1 MRGEFVDVAGC
12 RLYYYAAGTRGAG
25 EPVVFLH
32 GFPGSSHLWHD
43 VVPLMPPGHRLVV
56 LDQLGSGRSDRPSR
70 TSLSVTAHAE
80 RLRLLLD
87 DLCIDSACLVGHGS
101 GGAVA
106 QALAISHPERVSRL
120 ALIDSAAFS
129 FWLRRAAPLA
139 RLLAGFGTLLG
150 APILAG
156 LVHGSML
163 GGFADHD
170 NGRRALD
177 QYLRTYTAQL
187 GVHALMAQ
195 LRAMRD
201 VEVASLAP
209 RLASISAPTSIIWG
223 ADDPYLGVS
232 VGERL
237 RDAIPGATLEL
248 IPGAR
253 HYAPNDAPD
262 RVATALERLLA
273 RRATA
278 IRTEG
283 AR

>member
-1 MRGEFVDVAGC
+1 VRGEFVDVAGC

-43 VVPLMPPGHRLVV
+43 VVPLMPAGHRLVV
-56 LDQLGSGRSDRPSR
+56 LDQLGAGRSDRPSR
-70 TSLSVTAHAE
+70 TSLSASAHAE

-87 DLCIDSACLVGHGS
+87 DLCIDAACIVGHGS

-106 QALAISHPERVSRL
+106 QAFTLLHPARVTRL
-120 ALIDSAAFS
+120 ALIDSIAYAY
-129 FWLRRAAPLA
+129 WLRRAAPLA
-139 RLLAGFGTLLG
+139 RALAGFGTLLG

-163 GGFADHD
+163 AGFADRE
-170 NGRRALD
+170 NGRHALD
-177 QYLRTYTAQL
+177 QYLRGYTAQL

-201 VEVASLAP
+201 PEVAAFAP
-209 RLASISAPTSIIWG
+209 QLGAISVPSAIICG
-223 ADDPYLGVS
+223 DGDPYLKVAVAES
-232 VGERL
+232 LQR
-237 RDAIPGATLEL
+237 AIPGATLDV

-253 HYAPNDAPD
+253 HYTPLDAPE
-262 RVATALERLLA
+262 RVAAVVAALLT
-273 RRATA
+273 RAA
-278 IRTEG
+278 VPSR
-283 AR
+283 A